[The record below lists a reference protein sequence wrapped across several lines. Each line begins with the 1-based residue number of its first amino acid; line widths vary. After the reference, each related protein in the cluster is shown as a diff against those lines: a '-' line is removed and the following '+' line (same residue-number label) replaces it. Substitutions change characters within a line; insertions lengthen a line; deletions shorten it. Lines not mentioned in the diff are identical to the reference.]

1 MGRLAI
7 TVVLLPSRD
16 RTDWYVKRSVRRGDS
31 VSHNLLSRGSLT
43 YDLGQQAPRDVIRDL
58 RRIAFDLERQ
68 YSPVAAEAAPE
79 PPGGGYGGQLALPG
93 LEPPNWVVLHDG
105 RALDSTP

>member
-68 YSPVAAEAAPE
+68 YSPVAAGSGPGAPWRGLRGATRSARPRAPE
-79 PPGGGYGGQLALPG
+79 LGRLA
-93 LEPPNWVVLHDG
+93 
-105 RALDSTP
+105 